1 VDLKKTTGEVK
12 DCALKAGADLIGI
25 TPADFDMEGE
35 TRLENF
41 IKEHRS
47 ADMSWLEDYK
57 KRVHPKMLLPSAKSI
72 IVIGINYCQPDNNIP
87 PTHGRIA
94 RYAYGRDYHKVI
106 KGVLKKI
113 GQFIKEQNKEQNPE
127 VEYKLC
133 VDSAPILEK
142 SYAVK
147 AGLGFIGKN
156 TTLITPE
163 FGSFVVLGELITNL
177 EFEYDK
183 EKSGTCG
190 TCTRCIDSC
199 PTKALIGPCKMDAR
213 RCISYLTIE
222 NKKTIPKEFRAK
234 IGNRIFGCDTC
245 QESCPYNQTLACVST
260 HPDFKTK
267 IAGSSLPLKEIIS
280 IRTEDEFVIRF
291 AGSPLMRAKLR
302 NLKRNAKIAQAN
314 AAD

>member
-1 VDLKKTTGEVK
+1 MDLKKITNEVK

-25 TPADFDMEGE
+25 TPADFDVEGE

-47 ADMSWLEDYK
+47 ADMSWMEDYE

-72 IVIGINYCQPDNNIP
+72 IVIGVNYYNHYNNIP
-87 PTHGRIA
+87 TTHGRIA

-113 GQFIKEQNKEQNPE
+113 GQFIKEQNPSA
-127 VEYKLC
+127 EYKLC

-190 TCTRCIDSC
+190 TCTRCLDSC
-199 PTKALIGPCKMDAR
+199 PTKALIAPCKMDAR

-245 QESCPYNQTLACVST
+245 QEACPYNQNSAKPAT

-267 IAGSSLPLKEIIS
+267 IAGSSLSLKEIIS
-280 IRTEDEFVIRF
+280 IRTEDEFVTRF
-291 AGSPLMRAKLR
+291 AGSPLMRVKLR
-302 NLKRNAKIAQAN
+302 NLKRNARIAQAN
-314 AAD
+314 AEANTK